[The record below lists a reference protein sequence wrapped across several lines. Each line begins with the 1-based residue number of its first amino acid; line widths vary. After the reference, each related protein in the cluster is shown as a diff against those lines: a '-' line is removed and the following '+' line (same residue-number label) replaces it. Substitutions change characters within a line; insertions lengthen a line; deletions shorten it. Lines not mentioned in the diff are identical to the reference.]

1 MQADRIFIG
10 CNVKEK
16 NFEYANLETEY
27 LFKTLYEFGGNLGN
41 AKRVACF
48 TEEPDLL
55 IKKILEKL
63 QVKILINNDIDD
75 SYPEANA
82 LHILEEGIKEDVDVI
97 VMLDTD
103 IVISRDFSESLS
115 KQKILA
121 KPEDSD
127 PFTLDDW
134 QQLFDYFQLPFPQ
147 KRFQTSCTGQ
157 ETIPYFNGG
166 VIIIPKI
173 HAVEFLDV
181 WKYFIKKILTEE
193 KNLPVNFIQSS
204 RGIRDNIR
212 FTGQIAFSL
221 ALVKTKLPY

>member
-181 WKYFIKKILTEE
+181 WKYFIKKILTEQ
-193 KNLPVNFIQSS
+193 KNLPKNFTTSEKDPYGNCLLYTS
-204 RGIRDNIR
+204 PSPRD
-212 FTGQIAFSL
+212 
-221 ALVKTKLPY
+221 